1 MFVHNFKEKV
11 LKSSKIIKETR
22 NLTQN
27 KDPKSIE
34 EEFNMMVNIENYEAM
49 RAQN

>member
-1 MFVHNFKEKV
+1 M
-11 LKSSKIIKETR
+11 KSSKIIKETR

-34 EEFNMMVNIENYEAM
+34 EEFNMMVENYEAM